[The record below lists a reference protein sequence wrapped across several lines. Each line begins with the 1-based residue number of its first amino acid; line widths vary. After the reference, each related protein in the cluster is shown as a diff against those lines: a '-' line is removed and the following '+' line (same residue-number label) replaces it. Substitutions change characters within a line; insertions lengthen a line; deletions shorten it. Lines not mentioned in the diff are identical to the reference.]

1 MRAILASCLFT
12 ACLAVAASAADSA
25 SDNVKVQA
33 SSDLRVAVLDTSRPS
48 PDRAAVHE
56 AFAASLGATMSK
68 QCGGPVNV
76 KVTEVDAFRL
86 SFDLKAGVYD
96 AAFVIGDGVPQ
107 VLRKGN
113 FEIIRAV
120 SDVSSPARVFHMIVP
135 TDDPGLQKMI
145 SSSFAEALTASKFQ
159 EAMARAVAIHVN
171 ADAIKK
177 AAKESVADTTR

>member
-1 MRAILASCLFT
+1 MRALLGICVFAASLT
-12 ACLAVAASAADSA
+12 LNASAADSA

-33 SSDLRVAVLDTSRPS
+33 SSDLRVAVLDTSRPGT
-48 PDRAAVHE
+48 DRASVHE
-56 AFAASLGATMSK
+56 AFAATLGATMSK

-76 KVTEVDAFRL
+76 KITEVDAFRL

-96 AAFVIGDGVPQ
+96 AAFVIGDSVPPI
-107 VLRKGN
+107 LRKGN
-113 FEIIRAV
+113 FEILRAV
-120 SDVSSPARVFHMIVP
+120 SEVGIPARVFHLIVP

-145 SSSFAEALTASKFQ
+145 SASFPEALASAKFQ
-159 EAMARAVAIHVN
+159 EAVSRAVAVRVN

>member
-1 MRAILASCLFT
+1 MRAILASVLFS
-12 ACLAVAASAADSA
+12 ACLAVTVTAAENA
-25 SDNVKVQA
+25 SDVKVQA
-33 SSDLRVAVLDTSRPS
+33 SSDLRVAVLDTTRPG

-56 AFAASLGATMSK
+56 AFAATLGATMSK

-96 AAFVIGDGVPQ
+96 AAFVIGDSVPQ

-120 SDVSSPARVFHMIVP
+120 SDVSGPSRAFHMVVP
-135 TDDPGLQKMI
+135 TEDPGLQKMI
-145 SSSFAEALTASKFQ
+145 SSSFSEALTSSKFTQ
-159 EAMARAVAIHVN
+159 AMNRALAIHVN